1 MPTTLQASHVM
12 PHEKNIEVRSP
23 GAGANKM
30 SPEVV
35 EKAIDFVS
43 AAAFEHQIR
52 TRRLFSASQLFAF
65 SLTYMAVWEGMCTNM
80 YFALYNGGPS
90 AFVFSII
97 IVFFGACSQAASI
110 GEVASIQ
117 PVAGAQYH
125 FT

>member
-1 MPTTLQASHVM
+1 MA
-12 PHEKNIEVRSP
+12 HEKDVEMRSRST
-23 GAGANKM
+23 GANKT
-30 SPEVV
+30 SVGAV
-35 EKAIDFVS
+35 DKAADFDGV
-43 AAAFEHQIR
+43 AAFEHQTR

-90 AFVFSII
+90 AFVFSMV

-110 GEVASIQ
+110 VEMASIQ

-125 FT
+125 WT